1 MDLALAQVEIDA
13 VVRDDRAESL
23 GYAPE
28 LEGERGIAVACG
40 YLPSSVGMLVIW
52 PEAIWSWTFFTCA
65 SNG

>member
-1 MDLALAQVEIDA
+1 VDLSLAQVEIDA

-52 PEAIWSWTFFTCA
+52 PEAIWSWTFFTSA